1 MHTDGHERIAE
12 LVNWALSEAFPW
24 EDLKAGSTD
33 PDTKLLGVGYVGD
46 LSKHHYDPGGPGTGR
61 YHGADTISDV
71 VVRGCKIARDHW
83 LAKETTVAAFKFGV
97 ATHFFM
103 DGFICSPSVD
113 KNRHQR
119 GDYAFGRAVNRLIP
133 KRVEPSRDE
142 EYCRAY
148 LAKQIYAVQDR
159 FGQTNDR
166 DIEVAYQTLVRLG
179 QAVTAPNVPASL
191 MERSSAMIRQL
202 DHQLKSKDVELAKF
216 FMAENLELMATV
228 SDVAR
233 PLLDAGRIAWFC
245 LAVTLYGRGGEF
257 SRPWLACWVSAR
269 FERKIRRLVER
280 PFRDAI
286 QHHRGLVNEAV
297 QKSSQLAPGCD
308 SQWYHTAM
316 LIDNHG
322 SKCKIRASRHANEF
336 AELGKRQHVKAE
348 RAVRAWEENWI
359 QDGLFR
365 RWPDSFADRI
375 AESRGVRGL
384 LCAGPVALALIIGGA
399 SLAHGPLTWVLI
411 LCVLLILFA
420 SLAWRTC
427 RICTKISAKIWRRG
441 KITCPICHRASVVE
455 TFPGEAT
462 VDCPACGAN
471 NVRVNFRKSQM

>member
-1 MHTDGHERIAE
+1 MFGKNTVEISTISNGIRVATDAMND
-12 LVNWALSEAFPW
+12 V
-24 EDLKAGSTD
+24 STVSVFIMV
-33 PDTKLLGVGYVGD
+33 GVGSRYEDKRVNGISHFLEHMAFKGTTSRTALQIVEEVEGVGG
-46 LSKHHYDPGGPGTGR
+46 SMNAFTGR
-61 YHGADTISDV
+61 ENTAYYI
-71 VVRGCKIARDHW
+71 
-83 LAKETTVAAFKFGV
+83 
-97 ATHFFM
+97 
-103 DGFICSPSVD
+103 
-113 KNRHQR
+113 
-119 GDYAFGRAVNRLIP
+119 RA
-133 KRVEPSRDE
+133 
-142 EYCRAY
+142 
-148 LAKQIYAVQDR
+148 
-159 FGQTNDR
+159 
-166 DIEVAYQTLVRLG
+166 
-179 QAVTAPNVPASL
+179 
-191 MERSSAMIRQL
+191 
-202 DHQLKSKDVELAKF
+202 
-216 FMAENLELMATV
+216 MAENLELMATV